1 MRTLA
6 ALLALLPLY
15 AFASEPSV
23 FGAGDLNH
31 PNPYGLTNEEKLILE
46 NKKEIQNVVQKH
58 NVQNAKVETVAE
70 RLDGLQTV
78 IEGLVQSNN
87 EHKMALQRL
96 TEGSGEDNA
105 TQNIDEIKKQVVA
118 NTENIAQFKGLLEE
132 LSHVVDTI
140 NSSYVT
146 KEQFAALIK
155 QLKINPSAVA
165 AAVPA
170 SVSASSPA
178 KMDNATLE
186 KEGKR
191 LFGEKKYLEAQGH
204 FEQMVQNKY
213 KVAEGYFM
221 IGETHFE
228 RKAYKAAVANYKESA
243 SRNEKALYMP
253 TLLLHSG
260 ISMEKTGDTASAKAF
275 YQATISKYSGS
286 GAAKEA
292 AELLS
297 RLK

>member
-1 MRTLA
+1 MRTSVASLA
-6 ALLALLPLY
+6 FLSIC

-23 FGAGDLNH
+23 FGAGDLNN
-31 PNPYGLTNEEKLILE
+31 PAPYGLTNEEKLILE
-46 NKKEIQNVVQKH
+46 NKKEIQSVMQKH
-58 NVQNAKVETVAE
+58 NAQSSKVETVAE

-78 IEGLVQSNN
+78 IEGLVQTSN
-87 EHKMALQRL
+87 EQKMALQRL
-96 TEGSGEDNA
+96 SDTAEDENS
-105 TQNIDEIKKQVVA
+105 TQSVGEIKKQVDA

-140 NSSYVT
+140 NANYVT

-170 SVSASSPA
+170 NASASSPA
-178 KMDNATLE
+178 KMDNAALE

-191 LFGEKKYLEAQGH
+191 LFGEKKYLEALGH

-213 KVAEGYFM
+213 KAAEGHFM
-221 IGETHFE
+221 IGEIHFE
-228 RKAYKAAVANYKESA
+228 RKSYKAAVANYKESA
-243 SRNEKALYMP
+243 ARNEKALYMP

-260 ISMEKTGDTASAKAF
+260 ISMEKTGDVAMAKGF
-275 YQATISKYSGS
+275 YQATVSKYAGS

-292 AELLS
+292 AERLS
-297 RLK
+297 KLK